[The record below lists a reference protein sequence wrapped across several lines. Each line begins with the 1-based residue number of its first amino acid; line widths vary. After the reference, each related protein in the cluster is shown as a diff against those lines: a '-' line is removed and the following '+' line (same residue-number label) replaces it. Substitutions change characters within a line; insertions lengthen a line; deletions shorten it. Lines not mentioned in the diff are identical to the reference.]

1 MSVARGTAC
10 LRSLAAILV
19 LLTIW
24 GVGLL
29 TFAGRVGSLE
39 TPPDVP
45 VADGIVSLTGSSVE
59 RLRAGAR
66 LLDAGK
72 GRRLLVSGVNR
83 DATRAE
89 VQRVAGGY
97 ERLWRC
103 CVDLGFE
110 AETTLGNA
118 QETAAW
124 ARRYRF
130 RRLIVV
136 TADYHMPRSLLELR
150 AALPGVTLTPYPVAS
165 EDLSADRWWRDGASA
180 RRMVLEYCKY
190 LAVLGRE
197 AFLSL
202 GPRDAAPAAGRT
214 PARS

>member
-1 MSVARGTAC
+1 M
-10 LRSLAAILV
+10 RSLAAILV
-19 LLTIW
+19 LLMIW
-24 GVGLL
+24 TVGLL
-29 TFAGRVGSLE
+29 TFAGRVGDQD
-39 TPPDVP
+39 TPANVP
-45 VADGIVSLTGSSVE
+45 TADGIVSLTGVSVE

-83 DATRAE
+83 NARRAE
-89 VQRVAGGY
+89 VQAVAGGY

-103 CVDLGFE
+103 CVDLGFQ
-110 AETTLGNA
+110 AESTLGNA

-124 ARRYRF
+124 ARRYGF

-150 AALPGVTLTPYPVAS
+150 AALPGVTLIPYPVATD
-165 EDLSADRWWRDGASA
+165 ELSADHWWRDGDSA
-180 RRMVLEYCKY
+180 RRMVVEYTKY
-190 LAVLGRE
+190 LMILGRE

-202 GPRDAAPAAGRT
+202 GPREAPAA
-214 PARS
+214 ARAGG

>member
-1 MSVARGTAC
+1 M
-10 LRSLAAILV
+10 RSLAAILV
-19 LLTIW
+19 LLIVW
-24 GVGLL
+24 GVGLM
-29 TFAGRVGSLE
+29 TFAARATSLE
-39 TPPDVP
+39 TPEDPP
-45 VADGIVSLTGSSVE
+45 VADAIVSLTGSSVE

-83 DATRAE
+83 NATRAE
-89 VQRVAGGY
+89 VQRVAGGL
-97 ERLWRC
+97 ERSWRC

-110 AETTLGNA
+110 AESTLGNA

-124 ARRYRF
+124 ARRYGF

-136 TADYHMPRSLLELR
+136 TADYHMARSLLELH
-150 AALPGVTLTPYPVAS
+150 AALPGVTLTPYPVAT
-165 EDLSADRWWRDGASA
+165 EDLSADQWWRDGDSA
-180 RRMVLEYCKY
+180 RRMVVEYSKY

-202 GPRDAAPAAGRT
+202 GPREDRAQTAPPAA
-214 PARS
+214 RS